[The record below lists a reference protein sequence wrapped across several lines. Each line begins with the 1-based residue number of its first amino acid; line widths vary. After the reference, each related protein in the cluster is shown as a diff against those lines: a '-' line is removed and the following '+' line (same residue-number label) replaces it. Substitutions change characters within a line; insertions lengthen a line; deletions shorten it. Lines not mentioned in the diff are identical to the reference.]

1 MTPDALKRNCEKKY
15 GGQFSLQAWRTE
27 TMYAKYQEALF
38 SASKLGGATVT
49 VRAFPDGSMADNFL
63 AVQYRAQTQEALAK
77 LAEPIYGPVSVVNVP
92 NRDVTESPPAD
103 TSFSSYIASRDS
115 AVYCAVYTHADPARR
130 NTDAQALRDAMEK
143 ARFLADI
150 DLCYLPAG
158 DSAASVPLRPLLR
171 GRMELEDDYSLAL
184 LKWSEKDESAGS

>member
-1 MTPDALKRNCEKKY
+1 MTPDALKRDCEKKY

-27 TMYAKYQEALF
+27 TMYAHFQEALF

-49 VRAFPDGSMADNFL
+49 VRAFPDGTIADNFL

-77 LAEPIYGPVSVVNVP
+77 LAEPIYGPVTVVNVP

-130 NTDAQALRDAMEK
+130 NPSPAAAGPHGAGGRLFSFPAEMERK
-143 ARFLADI
+143 RWIGWQLKRSTT
-150 DLCYLPAG
+150 PSPTSWAG
-158 DSAASVPLRPLLR
+158 WTAGQR
-171 GRMELEDDYSLAL
+171 GSI
-184 LKWSEKDESAGS
+184 WPTPSGC